1 MAKRGIDMLP
11 LLDVFMVV
19 LFVFA
24 TIQEGQLDDT
34 TSQLEQAENARLAAE
49 LTAATESARAA
60 VLSAELAVSAQEAAR
75 AEELETLLGDYERVC
90 GPRVA
95 DAPVCPAADPNTREL
110 VEVAAV
116 HEQLLS
122 HIAVFELEIAGEER
136 ANHIFDHCCVRA
148 DPPRGEWRRC
158 GVIPSGESLRAD
170 WFDDGGEGL
179 RDVLRE
185 TRDGYAIVLLKQ
197 DLGAS
202 YQVSKD
208 LARLLHERM
217 RGHYVYDNGV
227 SDTPLSCSLLPRE

>member
-1 MAKRGIDMLP
+1 MARRSIDMLP

-24 TIQEGQLDDT
+24 TIQEGQLDT
-34 TSQLEQAENARLAAE
+34 TVEQLDQAEHDRVVAE

-60 VLSAELAVSAQEAAR
+60 GLSAELEVSKSEAAR
-75 AEELETLLGDYERVC
+75 ADELETKIAAYERSC
-90 GPRVA
+90 GPRVEGG
-95 DAPVCPAADPNTREL
+95 PLCPAAEPDTRAL
-110 VEVAAV
+110 AEVAAV
-116 HEQLLS
+116 HEQLLNR
-122 HIAVFELEIAGEER
+122 IAVFELEIAGER
-136 ANHIFDHCCVRA
+136 TSNQIVDHCCVRA

-158 GVIPSGESLRAD
+158 GIIPSGEGPRAD

-179 RDVLRE
+179 RDVLSE

-208 LARLLHERM
+208 VSRLLHERL
-217 RGHYVYDNGV
+217 REHYVYDDGV
-227 SDTPLSCSLLPRE
+227 SDKPLSCPLLPRG

>member
-1 MAKRGIDMLP
+1 MAKRSIDMLP

-34 TSQLEQAENARLAAE
+34 TAQLAQAETARLVAE
-49 LTAATESARAA
+49 LTAGTESARAA
-60 VLSAELAVSAQEAAR
+60 VLSAELAVSAPEAAR
-75 AEELETLLGDYERVC
+75 ATKLATRLAEYERAC
-90 GPRVA
+90 GPRVP
-95 DAPVCPAADPNTREL
+95 DGPLCPAAEPQTREQA
-110 VEVAAV
+110 EVAAV

-122 HIAVFELEIAGEER
+122 HVAVFELEIAGER
-136 ANHIFDHCCVRA
+136 RPNQILDHCCVRV
-148 DPPRGEWRRC
+148 DPPHGEWRRC
-158 GVIPSGESLRAD
+158 GVIPSGEGARAD

-179 RDVLRE
+179 RDILRE

-197 DLGAS
+197 DLDAS

-208 LARLLHERM
+208 VARLLHERL

-227 SDTPLSCSLLPRE
+227 SDTPPSCQQLPRE

>member
-1 MAKRGIDMLP
+1 MAKRSIDMLP

-34 TSQLEQAENARLAAE
+34 TSQLELAENARLAAE

-60 VLSAELAVSAQEAAR
+60 VLSAELAVSAPEAAR
-75 AEELETLLGDYERVC
+75 AAELTTRLADYERAC
-90 GPRVA
+90 GPRVP
-95 DAPVCPAADPNTREL
+95 DGPLCPAAKPDTREL

-122 HIAVFELEIAGEER
+122 HIAVFELEIAGER
-136 ANHIFDHCCVRA
+136 RSNQILDHCCVRA

-158 GVIPSGESLRAD
+158 GVIPTGEGPRAD

-179 RDVLRE
+179 REVLRE

-197 DLGAS
+197 DLAAS

-208 LARLLHERM
+208 VARLLHERL

-227 SDTPLSCSLLPRE
+227 SDGPLSCLLLPHE

>member
-24 TIQEGQLDDT
+24 TIQEGKLDDT
-34 TSQLEQAENARLAAE
+34 ATQLQEAENAQLAAE

-60 VLSAELAVSAQEAAR
+60 VLSAELAVSAPEAAR
-75 AEELETLLGDYERVC
+75 AAELATQIADYERAC
-90 GPRVA
+90 GPRVP
-95 DAPVCPAADPNTREL
+95 DGPLCPAAESDTRKL
-110 VEVAAV
+110 AEVAAV

-122 HIAVFELEIAGEER
+122 HIAVFELEIAGER
-136 ANHIFDHCCVRA
+136 QPNQILDRCCVRA

-158 GVIPSGESLRAD
+158 GVIPHGEGPRAD
-170 WFDDGGEGL
+170 WFDDGGDGL

-197 DLGAS
+197 DLAAS

-208 LARLLHERM
+208 VARLLHERL

-227 SDTPLSCSLLPRE
+227 SDAPLSCF

>member
-1 MAKRGIDMLP
+1 MAKRSIDMLP

-34 TSQLEQAENARLAAE
+34 ASQLEQAENARLAAE

-60 VLSAELAVSAQEAAR
+60 VLSAELAVSQPEAER
-75 AEELETLLGDYERVC
+75 ATELAATLSSYERVC
-90 GPRVA
+90 GPRVP
-95 DAPVCPAADPNTREL
+95 DGPLCPAADPDTREL
-110 VEVAAV
+110 TEVAVV

-122 HIAVFELEIAGEER
+122 HIAVFELEIAGER
-136 ANHIFDHCCVRA
+136 QPNQVVDHCCVRA

-158 GVIPSGESLRAD
+158 GVIPAGERTRAD

-197 DLGAS
+197 DLAAS

-208 LARLLHERM
+208 VARLLHERL

-227 SDTPLSCSLLPRE
+227 SDVPLSCPLLPRE

>member
-1 MAKRGIDMLP
+1 MAKRSIDMLP

-34 TSQLEQAENARLAAE
+34 SSQLEQAENARIAADS
-49 LTAATESARAA
+49 T
-60 VLSAELAVSAQEAAR
+60 
-75 AEELETLLGDYERVC
+75 
-90 GPRVA
+90 
-95 DAPVCPAADPNTREL
+95 AADPDTREL
-110 VEVAAV
+110 TEVAVV
-116 HEQLLS
+116 HEQLLN
-122 HIAVFELEIAGEER
+122 HIAVFELEIAGER
-136 ANHIFDHCCVRA
+136 QPNQVLDHCCVRA

-158 GVIPSGESLRAD
+158 GVIPTGDGPRAD

-197 DLGAS
+197 DLAAS

-208 LARLLHERM
+208 VARLLHERL
-217 RGHYVYDNGV
+217 RGHYVYDNGL
-227 SDTPLSCSLLPRE
+227 SDGPLSCPLLPRE

>member
-1 MAKRGIDMLP
+1 MAKRSIDMLP

-34 TSQLEQAENARLAAE
+34 NAQLEQAENARLAAE
-49 LTAATESARAA
+49 LMAATESARAA
-60 VLSAELAVSAQEAAR
+60 VLSAELAVSAPEAAR
-75 AEELETLLGDYERVC
+75 AAELTALLAGYERAC
-90 GPRVA
+90 GPRTP
-95 DAPVCPAADPNTREL
+95 DGPLCPAAESDKREL

-122 HIAVFELEIAGEER
+122 HIAVFELEIAGEPQSDQ
-136 ANHIFDHCCVRA
+136 ILDHCCVRA
-148 DPPRGEWRRC
+148 DPPNGEWQRC
-158 GVIPSGESLRAD
+158 GVIPTGEGPRAD

-197 DLGAS
+197 NLAAS

-208 LARLLHERM
+208 VARLLHDRL

-227 SDTPLSCSLLPRE
+227 SDVPLSCPLLPR